1 MSISA
6 PLRSLL
12 VLVAGAW
19 LAASDARAAAPP
31 ALVESAS
38 FEWRQLAEAA
48 PGDAPTAL
56 AGDGAQRLVVGGV
69 RGVRELVP
77 DRVPET
83 LLRRGPV
90 LDLALFDDGRLLVA
104 TLQGLYRIDRDGQ
117 VFREAL
123 GSEAVS
129 RSVSRLVASRGV
141 AVAATAQ
148 GVFLRGKDSV
158 WQRVRGLPR
167 AAASLVALRS
177 RGKDLELWSV
187 LDGELWISELRSEA
201 GDPWGSATR
210 VTLPVAGGSEEAVD
224 LGFDLPGA
232 ESVLVFPAT
241 LAVRDASGRW
251 RRLRPSLPP
260 GARAQRIA
268 GAFGRLWLAT
278 DAGLLSAPRI
288 EGPWLRA
295 GSPVGSLPVIGLQG
309 GSVLV
314 AATHRGVHVAT
325 PLPTHGSGLIGI
337 DAAGV
342 VGNAHVRTR
351 DEPSIEAL
359 HAAALRRQG
368 LQVHTV
374 RDLRQRVSRRGWLP
388 ILQIGFSYQDE
399 RERNREHDQSF
410 VSGDTRDLHD
420 SELDRGRDLEA
431 KLTLSWDLGDAV
443 FHPDEIDVSREARS
457 LIALRDDVLDEVT
470 QLFFERLR
478 VLARLEAAPPG
489 SGERGLLALRA
500 TELAAG
506 LDAWTGGAFSSAI
519 RTTPS
524 LTTP

>member
-1 MSISA
+1 MLKPKVMSITA
-6 PLRSLL
+6 PLCSLL
-12 VLVAGAW
+12 VFLAGAW
-19 LAASDARAAAPP
+19 LAASDAPAAAPP
-31 ALVESAS
+31 APEESAG

-56 AGDGAQRLVVGGV
+56 ASDGAQRLVVGGV

-77 DRVPET
+77 DQLPET

-90 LDLALFDDGRLLVA
+90 LDLAFLDDGRLLVA
-104 TLQGLYRIDRDGQ
+104 TLQGLYRVDRDGQ
-117 VFREAL
+117 AHREAL
-123 GSEAVS
+123 GSETVS
-129 RSVSRLVASRGV
+129 RSVSRLAAARGF
-141 AVAATAQ
+141 AVAATEA

-158 WQRVRGLPR
+158 WQRVRALPR

-177 RGKDLELWSV
+177 RGKALELWSV
-187 LDGELWISELRSEA
+187 VAGELWISELRPEA
-201 GDPWGSATR
+201 EDPWGSATR
-210 VTLPVAGGSEEAVD
+210 VTLPVAGGSEAALD

-232 ESVLVFPAT
+232 ESVLVFPTT
-241 LAVRDASGRW
+241 LAVRDASGVW

-260 GARAQRIA
+260 GARAQRLA
-268 GAFGRLWLAT
+268 QAFGRLWLAT
-278 DAGLLSAPRI
+278 DRGLLVAPRI
-288 EGPWLRA
+288 EGPWQRA

-314 AATHRGVHVAT
+314 AATRRGVHVAA
-325 PLPTHGSGLIGI
+325 PLLIHGSAPIGI
-337 DAAGV
+337 DDVGV
-342 VGNAHVRTR
+342 VGDARARTR
-351 DEPSIEAL
+351 DEPSIGAL

-368 LQVHTV
+368 LQVYAI

-388 ILQIGFSYQDE
+388 MLQIGFSYEDE

-410 VSGDTRDLHD
+410 VSGDTRNLYD
-420 SELDRGRDLEA
+420 SELDRSRDLEV

-506 LDAWTGGAFSSAI
+506 LDAWTGGAFSGAI
-519 RTTPS
+519 R
-524 LTTP
+524 